1 MHKSF
6 LTILV
11 SGLCIIAQAQPTTK
25 IPPYSQFNPHWFS
38 ELQAGVVNASGEGT
52 FWGMMSPAFSVNIG
66 YRFSEPLA
74 VRLAIGGFS
83 GKGYAVES
91 SAYYR
96 YDFVRAGADLL
107 WHPFPG
113 LRGLYAF
120 AGTGVMVGTNNGA
133 ERVNTDWAVG
143 TYFKGLWKAPKAFW
157 FGRLGAGYLFPV
169 SQTVSLGAEAI
180 YSLLPDA
187 VNSKLGG
194 KPDCNVQLLASARFA
209 FGATSAQP
217 RVKSAPVARQP
228 RMSRK
233 AAAEAERAAEEA
245 RIAAEKAA
253 AEKAA
258 AEKAAA
264 EKAAREAAERAAAEK
279 AAAEARIAAEQAR
292 ITAEK
297 AAAEKLAAEAEAI
310 TSKVFFA
317 NNSWSVQTRYKAELE
332 QIATFLNV
340 HPDWVVDLVAYSDS
354 STGSA
359 VYNKTVSL
367 RRVRAVTKAL
377 TDAGAPADRIS
388 SEAAGGTNA
397 FSEKGNVSGN
407 RVVICTLRKAK

>member
-1 MHKSF
+1 MRKTNLITLCLVVCSLSAHAQQTASF
-6 LTILV
+6 
-11 SGLCIIAQAQPTTK
+11 Q
-25 IPPYSQFNPHWFS
+25 PHWNV
-38 ELQAGVVNASGEGT
+38 EVQAGIANTSGEGS
-52 FWGMMSPAFSVNIG
+52 FGGMMSPAFSINVG
-66 YRFSEPLA
+66 YRFSEPFEL
-74 VRLAIGGFS
+74 RLAIGGFS
-83 GKGYAVES
+83 GKGYAIEPA
-91 SAYYR
+91 AYYC
-96 YDFVRAGADLL
+96 YDFVRAGVDAL

-169 SQTVSLGAEAI
+169 SRTVSLGAEAI

-194 KPDCNVQLLASARFA
+194 KPDCSVQLLASARFS
-209 FGATSAQP
+209 FGAAPAQP
-217 RVKSAPVARQP
+217 RVKPAPAARQP
-228 RMSRK
+228 RMSKK

-264 EKAAREAAERAAAEK
+264 EKAAREAAER

-332 QIATFLNV
+332 QIATFLNA

-354 STGSA
+354 STGTA

-377 TDAGAPADRIS
+377 TDAGAPAGRIS

>member
-1 MHKSF
+1 MRKTNLITLCLVVCSLSAHAQQTASF
-6 LTILV
+6 
-11 SGLCIIAQAQPTTK
+11 Q
-25 IPPYSQFNPHWFS
+25 PHWNV
-38 ELQAGVVNASGEGT
+38 EVQAGIANTSGEGS
-52 FWGMMSPAFSVNIG
+52 FGGMMSPAFSINVG
-66 YRFSEPLA
+66 YRFSEPFEL
-74 VRLAIGGFS
+74 RLAIGGFS
-83 GKGYAVES
+83 GKGYAIEPA
-91 SAYYR
+91 AYYC
-96 YDFVRAGADLL
+96 YDFVRAGVDAL

-169 SQTVSLGAEAI
+169 SRTVSLGAEAI

-194 KPDCNVQLLASARFA
+194 KPDCSVQLLASARFS
-209 FGATSAQP
+209 FGAAPAQP
-217 RVKSAPVARQP
+217 RVKPAPAARQP
-228 RMSRK
+228 RMSKK

-253 AEKAA
+253 AERAA

-264 EKAAREAAERAAAEK
+264 EKAAQEARLAAERAAAEK
-279 AAAEARIAAEQAR
+279 AAAEARLA
-292 ITAEK
+292 AEK
-297 AAAEKLAAEAEAI
+297 AAAEKAAAEQLAAEAEAI

-317 NNSWSVQTRYKAELE
+317 SNSWTVQTQYKAGLG
-332 QIATFLNV
+332 QIATFLNT

-397 FSEKGNVSGN
+397 FSEKGDVSGN
-407 RVVICTLRKAK
+407 RVVICTLRKAQ